1 MAVSSPPYL
10 EILPNRVR
18 RNYSGG
24 ALLEQWT
31 GEGSEGDGERPE
43 DWIGSTVEAV
53 NPGLPPVEN
62 EGLTCVR
69 LPGGETARLRD
80 LLADAPDYYL
90 GADHVAANGLE
101 LGFLA
106 KLLDSA
112 IRLHVQA
119 HPTSAFSQARLN
131 SRYGKLETYVVLATR
146 EGSEP
151 YLRLGFQHAP
161 SREQWRRIIEEQD
174 IPAMDA
180 CFEPIP
186 LRVGEVWRVPG
197 GLPHAIG
204 AGALV
209 LEVMEPSDW
218 VVRCEFEREGIVV
231 PPEGRFMRRGLD
243 FCLDIFDYAS
253 RSVDEI
259 KKLCRLSPHVLAQ
272 TDALTDEQLVGPEHT
287 DCFTVRRLSVRAAAA
302 LPATGLM
309 ALCLVA
315 KGTGTLRAGGRELA
329 LKPGSRFFL
338 PAAGPEARVIPA
350 DSEPMELLLCLPILP
365 SKP

>member
-1 MAVSSPPYL
+1 MLPAFL

-24 ALLEQWT
+24 ALLERWT
-31 GEGSEGDGERPE
+31 GEGSDGDGECPE

-53 NPGLPPVEN
+53 NPGLPDVAR
-62 EGLTCVR
+62 EGLTHVR
-69 LPGGETARLRD
+69 LPDGEAACLSD
-80 LLADAPDYYL
+80 VLAEAPEYFL
-90 GADHVAANGLE
+90 GEAHVKERGLE

-119 HPTSAFSQARLN
+119 HPTSTFAQAHLN
-131 SRYGKLETYVVLATR
+131 SRYGKLETYVVLAAR
-146 EGSEP
+146 EGMQP

-161 SREQWRRIIEEQD
+161 EREEWRRIIEEQD

-186 LRVGEVWRVPG
+186 LKVGEVWRVPG

-204 AGALV
+204 EGALV

-243 FCLDIFDYAS
+243 FCLDIFDYTA

-259 KKLCRLSPHVLAQ
+259 KKLCRLEPKPFAQ
-272 TDALTDEQLVGPEHT
+272 SGALTDEQLVGPEHT
-287 DCFTVRRLSVRAAAA
+287 DCFAIRRLTLRGEAS
-302 LPATGLM
+302 LPASGLIG
-309 ALCLVA
+309 LYLVS
-315 KGTGTLRAGGRELA
+315 KGEGTLRCGGERLR
-329 LKPGSRFFL
+329 LKTGSRFLL
-338 PAAGPEARVIPA
+338 PAATQDAVVSPA
-350 DSEPMELLLCLPILP
+350 NAEPLELLLCLPILP
-365 SKP
+365 